1 MWGPRTI
8 DRCASHKN
16 MHLACFNLHYFVPGT
31 EAVDDFTTTWA
42 AENNWLVPPISCVS
56 RVILHV
62 LASRAP
68 GSLVV
73 PHWPSSLF
81 WPLLFATDIRIFPS
95 SNGIFTLGDYKDSLL
110 GSSKFTSEVM
120 AVRLE
125 PFAI

>member
-1 MWGPRTI
+1 M
-8 DRCASHKN
+8 
-16 MHLACFNLHYFVPGT
+16 PGT
-31 EAVDDFTTTWA
+31 EAVDAFTTTWA
-42 AENNWLVPPISCVS
+42 AENNWFVPPIYCVS

-68 GSLVV
+68 RSLVV
-73 PHWPSSLF
+73 PYWPSSPF
-81 WPLLFATDIRIFPS
+81 WPLSFASAHVCQPFVTDIRIFPS
-95 SNGIFTLGDYKDSLL
+95 SNGIFTLGDCKDSLL